1 MSCKGLTGAKLIK
14 CMKEYESES
23 KKRFPDF
30 NKKKDTVITT
40 KGKGSRSAVLSNQS
54 RKLSNYK
61 QGSGNSNN
69 SMYSDGTYIAR
80 TKVKKNKK

>member
-1 MSCKGLTGAKLIK
+1 MSCKGLKGRKLKK
-14 CMKEYESES
+14 CLKEYEAES
-23 KKRFPDF
+23 TKRFPDF
-30 NKKKDTVITT
+30 NKKTDTIITT

-54 RKLSNYK
+54 YKLSNYG

-80 TKVKKNKK
+80 NKVKKK